1 MMDLQYLHFFKYEI
15 VALLVFHIKYD
26 RQVKIFLPEQKKSI
40 KILNS
45 HHFLSFSKF

>member
-26 RQVKIFLPEQKKSI
+26 RQIKIFLPEQKKKSI
-40 KILNS
+40 KILN
-45 HHFLSFSKF
+45 